1 MLSLRSIPV
10 KRFAAVIVLALAL
23 TVLWNPSSARAAAGP
38 ITTSAQGARVN
49 IGLLGILGVPSIT
62 LGLPAQQSWTTGG
75 STATKTD
82 LGVDL
87 LPGVNIIKVGAITAT
102 AQPATGGGRAQAD
115 VAGLNLLGVAG
126 PADALNLG
134 AIKTQCQMTSTGITG
149 QTDIA
154 SLKVLGA
161 TVNPDVNLDLGNLLS
176 GIATGWIDHRTADWN
191 SSSGRLDYTIRA
203 VDLKLLK
210 GQGPLN
216 MIANGDVV
224 IAESVCSGI
233 VKLGSVAT
241 KPVNL
246 VPGNTATPQV
256 TVQNTGDIAAPNTTI
271 TIPAPPAGYT
281 VGTPTV
287 TGSNGTGSCSVG
299 ANGVVTCTNVTVP
312 GGGTVTVN
320 LPVTLGATA
329 TNAADWSPTA
339 GTITAVSTPVTGSST
354 VIPASGSGSL
364 VAAQPAASTGGS
376 ITVGTPSVL
385 TAGKTATTAIT
396 VANQGPS
403 TATTTVTVPI
413 GNAPAGVTVTSAKV
427 GSTPCSVTTSA
438 ITCSGVSVPAG
449 GTATINVATAA
460 TLAAVP
466 GTVWTLQGMTANLNG
481 TPIGGQGKFLT
492 VGDPDVNLAGG
503 VSITPANGIPGG
515 GTATATVR
523 VANSG
528 GIAANPTTITL
539 PAPPAG
545 YTVGTVT
552 TSNGTGTCTTTTVVR
567 CTGVNIPSGSANA
580 VTLSI
585 PLTLAADVT
594 ANWAAA
600 AGSEI
605 SAAFTDASGTA
616 TGTATGTIINVTPRS
631 ALGITATGP
640 AGNTV
645 NPGQTTSMAVNVYN
659 QGPSDA
665 RNSDFVV
672 VAPPNTTFGTLTAPT
687 SNLCTNLTSTTL
699 QCRISMGA
707 GDPAVGLT
715 LPLVVSA
722 AAAPATPITG
732 GCVSLDNDSACDGP
746 TDKALPA
753 INLRTPLSSRLT
765 TGTDAATITPG
776 TSGTGK
782 LTLTSTQAETGV
794 TVTIPTTGLPTGFSA
809 GQATVAGGAGTCT
822 TGAGAITCT
831 GVTLTAGQAKD
842 ISVPITVASGVIPPQ
857 AWTPSGIVIATG
869 DEQVTR
875 SGSLAG
881 TGTGDY
887 TLVAPALIVP
897 TDGTVEPGGTTSMQV
912 AVKNNG
918 PSDATNAT
926 FSVRAPAGTTFGTLS
941 APATPMCTLASST
954 VVTCTTTLAANA
966 VTPTLTLPLQVGANT
981 DPDKTVTG
989 GCVDLDGTPGCA
1001 ASDTSI
1007 PSFQLKVPFSVQA
1020 TVTADRADVTP
1031 GSTATAT
1038 LRVAAPHN
1046 DLSGVKVTIPLAALP
1061 AGLTVTGQTPAGCT
1075 RNATAVTCTGL
1086 AITKGTTADIGLTV
1100 AATSSSTAGTAWT
1113 ASGIKVES
1121 GPDSITSNQELARV
1135 GAAQPVLTAA
1145 ITLPPGTLL
1154 PGGTGNLDVAV
1165 SNTGFSDAKG
1175 APVTVTAPLGAH
1187 FNPLNG
1193 ATATTCTLSS
1203 DSRTATCSVDLAA
1216 GAPAVG
1222 LSFPLR
1228 VDATAA
1234 PGSTLT
1240 GGCVDLDGQPGCS
1253 ATADKAIASITV
1265 GTPLQRRL
1273 TVTTTPAAL
1282 TPGQNDTAQ
1291 LTIKSTTTESG
1302 LTVTIPTT
1310 DLPAGVTASSATVPG
1325 GTCTVNASV
1334 IVCSPVNL
1342 PTAGQT
1348 VSVTLN
1354 TASLPSTLPGTWTA
1368 AGITVAK
1375 GTDTATASGD
1385 LAVVGQPQAAVTADA
1400 TVPAD
1405 GTVSAGGN
1413 ADITVKVSN
1422 GGPSNATPATFVV
1435 RAPTGTTF
1443 AALPP
1448 NTASVCIVGPAT
1460 VASCTV
1466 NLAANAD
1473 TGNLI
1478 FPVVVPASAD
1488 PFATIS
1494 GGCVDLDGTAA
1505 CAANDKVIPAITLKV
1520 PFDRRAAI
1528 SATPATVTPG
1538 ASATVK
1544 VRATA
1549 LNPGDDLSTVTLTV
1563 PLAGLPAG
1571 LTVGT
1576 PSPGGCAKSGAS
1588 PDTVVCSVPTIS
1600 SGTPFEVSLPVSAA
1614 ASMPAGTTWT
1624 ATGIRLASGGESVTA
1639 NRALATTGAGTFA
1652 LNPTVTMPSGSIE
1665 PGGAASIGISL
1676 NNPGPSNATS
1686 AKIAY
1691 IAPDG
1696 TTFGTPTGPLAAGC
1710 TLVSP
1715 TRISCDTN
1723 LAGGATSTLTLP
1735 IVIDPSADPSKPVTG
1750 GCVDGNADGYCTS
1763 DPADQAF
1770 GSFALTVPFT
1780 QRVTVTTTPATVA
1793 PGAASGTTDI
1803 LVSNSG
1809 NTALNGL
1816 TVTVPLPPVG
1826 SGVTLT
1832 PPVTCTISGS
1842 DITCTNVS
1850 VTGSGTTTIPITV
1863 DVAAGTPV
1871 TTAYAATVSVSDGT
1885 AANTVSTRRVL
1896 AGAGAPAYTLAAQ
1909 LTGPPADTVL
1919 PGTTAEFTAVITNGG
1934 NPAALTAPVTITAPT
1949 GTTFGTLTGAAATA
1963 CTAVNPTTLSCGV
1976 DVSVTPA
1983 SSLAVTWTLPVTV
1996 PAGTTAPS
2004 LTGGC
2009 IDLDDDGTCATAER
2023 LPAIAMRKALSAV
2036 LALSGTPPTIVP
2048 GNTGSATMTLAASE
2062 TRTGLVIGLD
2072 PAGLPAG
2079 TTVTG
2084 AVLGTIDC
2092 QVTAS
2097 AVTCPAT
2104 TIAAGAT
2111 AALTVALRTGP
2122 SSPVSA
2128 GAGWSQPL
2136 TVTQGTETLT
2146 LHPTVAKIGTP
2157 VSSLTVALVVP
2168 DAGTLKPG
2176 TTGDMDVT
2184 LTNPGPSANPN
2195 ARARFTAPTGTTFAA
2210 LTGAAATLCTLDSPT
2225 EVSCGAALGVESKS
2239 FTLGIN
2245 VPANADT
2252 DNPLTGGCVDA
2263 NGDGSCTGGAGDR
2276 TIPDITLAK
2285 PFAKQVQLGINPLT
2299 VVPGTSGTATL
2310 TVAPDRPLTG
2320 ISATV
2325 PLTTLPQGLT
2335 VVSVTGPAGSA
2346 ATCTWVGAITC
2357 TGVDATTSTTNLVTV
2372 TVRAAA
2378 SMTAGTVWAP
2388 NPVTLTSASGE
2399 TAQVT
2404 GTLVRT
2410 GAPITGLS
2418 FDLTAPAAPVA
2429 PGSTATITATAA
2441 NAGPSDASGLVAR
2454 LLAPTGTIFGPLTG
2468 RAATDCTP
2476 VGTTQLD
2483 CRTDL
2488 PVSAAAAQWTV
2499 PVRIPANASPNA
2511 TIGGGCIDL
2520 NRDGACAAAP
2530 ADYPLPGIAVR
2541 ATLDQAVTATADSP
2555 AIVPGRH
2562 GNVTVTLSATRA
2574 ASGVTVTIPVSGLPS
2589 GVTVAPAQ
2597 STSGTC
2603 AAAVAGAITCTGVS
2617 VASGGTTTITLGADV
2632 AAGATPGQPPWK
2644 PTLTLVEAGVTA
2656 AKAVTS
2662 TLVGAADAKP
2672 VVSFTVPAAQSLRPG
2687 DSGAVQVTVTNQGTS
2702 VAKDVHYMFRAP
2714 SGTTFQPPTGTTAS
2728 LCTRNVAGTVADC
2741 TVTVGGS
2748 AKVQFPL
2755 PLLVSPTA
2763 DPASPVTG
2771 GCADVNLDNSCG
2783 GGSDV
2788 AVPAIQLGQP
2798 AGQLVISGTP
2808 GTVTPGS
2815 TATGQV
2821 RVTSAG
2827 PITGAT
2833 VVVPL
2838 SSLPTGF
2845 TVTGATGPGSAFCTV
2860 STTEVRCTGVALS
2873 TGTTTAVTITTR
2885 VAATVAPGVAWRA
2898 TGVTVTAGSDSAT
2911 GAADIATSGARVAAV
2926 TFRTTNAGATVKPGE
2941 TTSMS
2946 VVATNAGP
2954 SDAVRK
2960 TVTVTAPANTTFGP
2974 LTGTAAQDCVIS
2986 GSTATCTYDLDANRS
3001 RTYTVPLVVSSSVKN
3016 GDTLTGACTTADG
3029 TRTCGP
3035 DLTVSVDN
3043 TPANPSISRTGTLSL
3058 DSAVVAA
3065 GASGAATV
3073 RFSATT
3079 AHTGLTLTVPL
3090 GSLPDTFTVRTATV
3104 DGAACTVDASAITCT
3119 GVDLVAGQPKTLSIG
3134 VDVAATAAATA
3145 AWTATGITL
3154 ADPKDADDKL
3164 TASGLLVSASRKSY
3178 SVGVTFGS
3186 PSNTAPLPGQTTTL
3200 PITFTNAGPD
3210 DAAEYSTTI
3219 KLPANSTAGTLPAGC
3234 AAGTD
3239 VRTIVCTVTLKAGE
3253 SRLIQVPIVVGGD
3266 LNGGETLTGGCI
3278 DGVLGTDPTPDGEC
3292 GGDADVSIPE
3302 FTLGRYKVN
3311 LAVTYNEPAVTVGP
3325 DATGVVVRIPYTNE
3339 GTDTAD
3345 NVQFTIVPPPGV
3357 VVRAAAI
3364 ELEDT
3369 TVSEGVVQA
3378 ADEAQAIA
3386 AECVAAGGNAASNAV
3401 VCTAPDA
3408 AGLDGNSL
3416 LLTID
3421 GSNSKKSGTQAMQVT
3436 ISTTSADGNAQDNT
3450 VSVMLKLTAKA
3461 ASGGTDGGNG
3471 DGGNGDGDDG
3481 KKPGG
3486 GKLPTTGAQIA
3497 GTALVSLMLIVAGAT
3512 LLLAMRES
3520 RPAGAGPV
3528 RIPVRIPDHTPRH
3541 ERPGILRRRRR
3552 RPPA

>member
-1 MLSLRSIPV
+1 MICLRSIPV
-10 KRFAAVIVLALAL
+10 KRFAAVIVLALVL
-23 TVLWNPSSARAAAGP
+23 TMLWNPSSARAAAGP
-38 ITTSAQGARVN
+38 INTSAQGARVN
-49 IGLLGILGVPSIT
+49 IGLLSLASIN
-62 LGLPAQQSWTTGG
+62 LGLPTQQSWTTGG
-75 STATKTD
+75 STATKQD
-82 LGVDL
+82 VGANV
-87 LPGVNIIKVGAITAT
+87 PGVINVGAITAT

-115 VAGLNLLGVAG
+115 VAGLGVLGSNTLSA
-126 PADALNLG
+126 G
-134 AIKTQCQMTSTGITG
+134 AISTFCQMTSSGITG
-149 QTDIA
+149 RTDIA
-154 SLKVLGA
+154 NLKILGA
-161 TVNPDVNLDLGNLLS
+161 TVNPDVNVDLGNLLP
-176 GIATGWIDHRTADWN
+176 GIATGYIDHRTADWN
-191 SSSGRLDYTIRA
+191 TTTGRLDYTLRA
-203 VDLKLLK
+203 IDLSLLK
-210 GQGPLN
+210 GTVV
-216 MIANGDVV
+216 ANGTVV
-224 IAESVCSGI
+224 VAESVCSGI

-241 KPVNL
+241 SPVNL
-246 VPGNTATPQV
+246 VPGNTATPSV
-256 TVQNTGDIAAPNTTI
+256 SVQNTGDIAAPNTTI
-271 TIPAPPAGYT
+271 TVPAPPAGYT

-287 TGSNGTGSCSVG
+287 TGSNGTGTCAVASSG
-299 ANGVVTCTNVTVP
+299 AVTCTGVTVP
-312 GGGTVTVN
+312 GGGSVTVN
-320 LPVTLGATA
+320 LPVTLSATA
-329 TNAADWSPTA
+329 TNAADWSPA
-339 GTITAVSTPVTGSST
+339 ARTITAVSTPVTGSST

-403 TATTTVTVPI
+403 NATTTVTVPI

-427 GSTPCSVTTSA
+427 GSTPCSVTTAA

-449 GTATINVATAA
+449 NSATITVATAA

-492 VGDPDVNLAGG
+492 VGDPDVNLTGG
-503 VSITPANGIPGG
+503 VSITPANGTPGG
-515 GTATATVR
+515 GPATATVR
-523 VANSG
+523 VVNSG
-528 GIAANPTTITL
+528 GTAANPTTVTL

-552 TSNGTGTCTTTTVVR
+552 TSNGTGTCTTTNGIR
-567 CTGVNIPSGSANA
+567 CTGVTIPSGSANA

-585 PLTLAADVT
+585 PVTLAANVT

-600 AGSEI
+600 AGSEV
-605 SAAFTDASGTA
+605 SAAFTDASGTS
-616 TGTATGTIINVTPRS
+616 TGLATGTIINAVPRS
-631 ALGITATGP
+631 TLGITATGP
-640 AGNTV
+640 ADNTV

-665 RNSDFVV
+665 RNKDFVV
-672 VAPPNTTFGTLTAPT
+672 VAPANTTFGALTAPT

-707 GDPAVGLT
+707 GDPAVSLS

-746 TDKALPA
+746 TDKALPV

-765 TGTDAATITPG
+765 TSTDAATITPG

-794 TVTIPTTGLPTGFSA
+794 TVTIPTTGLPTGFTV
-809 GQATVAGGAGTCT
+809 GTATVAGGTGTCAT
-822 TGAGAITCT
+822 ANGAITCT

-842 ISVPITVASGVIPPQ
+842 ISMPITVASSVTPPQ
-857 AWTPSGIVIATG
+857 AWTPSGIVIATA

-881 TGTGDY
+881 TGTGNY
-887 TLVAPALIVP
+887 TLTAPTLTVP
-897 TDGTVEPGGTTSMQV
+897 TDGSVEPGGATSMQV

-926 FSVRAPAGTTFGTLS
+926 FSVRAPAGTTFGALS
-941 APATPMCTLASST
+941 APATPMCTLTSST
-954 VVTCTTTLAANA
+954 VVTCTTTLAASA

-981 DPDKTVTG
+981 DPDKPVTG
-989 GCVDLDGTPGCA
+989 GCVDLDGTPGCGT
-1001 ASDTSI
+1001 SDTAI

-1031 GSTATAT
+1031 GATATAT
-1038 LRVAAPHN
+1038 VHVAAPHN

-1075 RNATAVTCTGL
+1075 RNATAVTCAGL

-1100 AATSSSTAGTAWT
+1100 AATSSSTAGTGWT

-1135 GAAQPVLTAA
+1135 GAARPVLDAA
-1145 ITLPPGTLL
+1145 ITLPSGTLL

-1165 SNTGFSDAKG
+1165 TNTGPSDAKG
-1175 APVTVTAPLGAH
+1175 APVVVTAPLGAT
-1187 FNPLNG
+1187 FSPLNG
-1193 ATATTCTLSS
+1193 ATAAACTLSP

-1234 PGSTLT
+1234 PGSSLT

-1282 TPGQNDTAQ
+1282 TPGLNDTAL
-1291 LTIKSTTTESG
+1291 LTIKSTATENG

-1310 DLPAGVTASSATVPG
+1310 NLPAGVTASSATVPG
-1325 GTCTVNASV
+1325 GTCTVNTSA

-1354 TASLPSTLPGTWTA
+1354 TASLPSTVPATWTA

-1375 GTDTATASGD
+1375 GSDTATASGD
-1385 LAVVGQPQAAVTADA
+1385 LAVVSQPQTNVTAAVT
-1400 TVPAD
+1400 VPPD

-1422 GGPSNATPATFVV
+1422 GGPSNATPATFTVK
-1435 RAPTGTTF
+1435 APTGTTF

-1448 NTASVCIVGPAT
+1448 NTASLCTVGPAT
-1460 VASCTV
+1460 VATCTV

-1478 FPVVVPASAD
+1478 FPVAVPATAD
-1488 PFATIS
+1488 PFATLS
-1494 GGCVDLDGTAA
+1494 GGCVDLDGAAA
-1505 CAANDKVIPAITLKV
+1505 CSPSDQVIPAITLKV
-1520 PFDRRAAI
+1520 PFDRRAAL

-1538 ASATVK
+1538 DNGTVK
-1544 VRATA
+1544 VRAAA
-1549 LNPGDDLSTVTLTV
+1549 LNTGDDLTNVTLTV

-1571 LTVGT
+1571 MTVGT
-1576 PSPGGCAKSGAS
+1576 PSPGSCAKSGAN
-1588 PDTVVCSVPTIS
+1588 PDTVVCSNVTITGGS
-1600 SGTPFEVSLPVSAA
+1600 TFEVSLPVSAA
-1614 ASMPAGTTWT
+1614 ASMPAATTWT
-1624 ATGIRLASGGESVTA
+1624 ATGIRLASGADSITA
-1639 NRALATTGAGTFA
+1639 NRALATTGAGSFA

-1665 PGGAASIGISL
+1665 PGGTASIGISL
-1676 NNPGPSNATS
+1676 ANPGPSNATG

-1715 TRISCDTN
+1715 TRISCDTS
-1723 LAGGATSTLTLP
+1723 LAGGATDTLTLP
-1735 IVIDPSADPSKPVTG
+1735 IVVDPGADPTKPISG

-1763 DPADQAF
+1763 DPADKAF
-1770 GSFALTVPFT
+1770 GTFALTVPFT
-1780 QRVTVTTTPATVA
+1780 QRVTVTTTPATVS
-1793 PGAASGTTDI
+1793 PGAASGTANVVVGN
-1803 LVSNSG
+1803 LG

-1816 TVTVPLPPVG
+1816 TVTVPLPAAG
-1826 SGVTLT
+1826 TGVTLT
-1832 PPVTCTISGS
+1832 PTGGCAVVSTNIVCS
-1842 DITCTNVS
+1842 NVS
-1850 VTGSGTTTIPITV
+1850 VGANGTTTLPITV
-1863 DVAAGTPV
+1863 DVAPGTPA
-1871 TTAYAATVSVSDGT
+1871 TTTYAATLSVTDGT
-1885 AANTVSTRRVL
+1885 APNTVSARRVL
-1896 AGAGAPAYTLAAQ
+1896 ASAGTPAYNLSAQ
-1909 LTGPPADTVL
+1909 LTGPAADTVL
-1919 PGTTAEFTAVITNGG
+1919 PGTTAQFTAVISNSGS
-1934 NPAALTAPVTITAPT
+1934 PASLTAPVTITAPT
-1949 GTTFGTLTGAAATA
+1949 GTTFGPLTGAAATA
-1963 CTAVNPTTLSCGV
+1963 CTVVNPTTLSCGV

-1983 SSLAVTWTLPVTV
+1983 SSLAVAWTLPVNV
-1996 PAGTTAPS
+1996 PAGTTAAS
-2004 LTGGC
+2004 ITGGC
-2009 IDLDDDGTCATAER
+2009 IDLNDDGTCATAER

-2036 LALSGTPPTIVP
+2036 LTLGGTPPTITP
-2048 GNTGSATMTLAASE
+2048 GATGTATMTLAAAE
-2062 TRTGLVIGLD
+2062 TRTGLVVGLD
-2072 PAGLPAG
+2072 PVGLPAG
-2079 TTVTG
+2079 TTVTS
-2084 AVLGTIDC
+2084 AVLGTTDC

-2104 TIAAGAT
+2104 TLAAGAT
-2111 AALTVALRTGP
+2111 TQLKVGLSTGP
-2122 SSPVSA
+2122 SSPSST
-2128 GAGWSQPL
+2128 GAGWSQAL
-2136 TVTQGTETLT
+2136 TVTQGAETLT
-2146 LHPTVAKIGTP
+2146 LHPVVAKIGAA

-2176 TTGDMDVT
+2176 TTGELDVT
-2184 LTNPGPSANPN
+2184 LTNPGPSANPS
-2195 ARARFTAPTGTTFAA
+2195 ARADFTAPTGTTFAP
-2210 LTGAAATLCTLDSPT
+2210 LTGVAATLCTVDSPT
-2225 EVSCGAALGVESKS
+2225 VVSCGASLGVESKS

-2252 DNPLTGGCVDA
+2252 DNPLTGGCVDV
-2263 NGDGSCTGGAGDR
+2263 NRDGNCTSPGDR

-2285 PFAKQVQLGINPLT
+2285 PFAKQAQLGIDPLT
-2299 VVPGTSGTATL
+2299 VVPGTPGTAHL
-2310 TVAPDRPLTG
+2310 TVAPDRSLTG
-2320 ISATV
+2320 MSATV
-2325 PLTTLPQGLT
+2325 PLTTLPQGLSI
-2335 VVSVTGPAGSA
+2335 VSVTGPAGSA

-2357 TGVDATTSTTNLVTV
+2357 TGVDATTGTTNLINI

-2378 SMTAGTVWAP
+2378 SMAAGTVWSP
-2388 NPVTLTSASGE
+2388 NPVTLTSAGGE

-2410 GAPITGLS
+2410 GAPATGLT
-2418 FDLTAPAAPVA
+2418 FGLTAPTEPVA

-2441 NAGPSDASGLVAR
+2441 NSGPSDATGLVAR

-2488 PVSAAAAQWTV
+2488 PVGAAAAQWTV
-2499 PVRIPANASPNA
+2499 PVRIPANASPNV
-2511 TIGGGCIDL
+2511 TISGGCIDL

-2530 ADYPLPGIAVR
+2530 ADYPLPAIAVR
-2541 ATLDQAVTATADSP
+2541 ATLAQAVSVAATSP

-2562 GNVTVTLSATRA
+2562 GTVGITLTATRA
-2574 ASGVTVTIPVSGLPS
+2574 ASDVTVTIPTSGLPA
-2589 GVTVAPAQ
+2589 GVTVAQAQ

-2603 AAAVAGAITCTGVS
+2603 SGVVAGAITCTGVA
-2617 VASGGTTTITLGADV
+2617 VTSGGSTTITLGADV
-2632 AAGATPGQPPWK
+2632 AAAATPSQPAWT

-2656 AKAVTS
+2656 TKAVS
-2662 TLVGAADAKP
+2662 SALVGAADAKP
-2672 VVSFTVPAAQSLRPG
+2672 VVSFTVPAAQSLKPG
-2687 DSGAVQVTVTNQGTS
+2687 DSGAIQVTVANQGTS

-2714 SGTTFQPPTGTTAS
+2714 TGTTFQPPTGTTAS
-2728 LCTRNVAGTVADC
+2728 LCSRNVAGTVVDC

-2748 AKVQFPL
+2748 AKVLFPL
-2755 PLLVSPTA
+2755 AVQVSATA
-2763 DPASPVTG
+2763 DPASPVSG

-2783 GGSDV
+2783 GSDV
-2788 AVPAIQLGQP
+2788 VIPAIQLGQP

-2827 PITGAT
+2827 AITGAT

-2838 SSLPTGF
+2838 STLPTGF
-2845 TVTGATGPGSAFCTV
+2845 TVTGATGPGNAFCTV
-2860 STTEVRCTGVALS
+2860 GTTEIRCTGVALGA
-2873 TGTTTAVTITTR
+2873 GTTTAVTITTR
-2885 VAATVAPGVAWRA
+2885 VAATVAPGVAWQA
-2898 TGVTVTAGSDSAT
+2898 TGITVTAGSDTAT
-2911 GAADIATSGARVAAV
+2911 GAAAIATSGARVAAV
-2926 TFRTTNAGATVKPGE
+2926 TFKTTNGSATVKPGDS
-2941 TTSMS
+2941 TSMT

-2954 SDAVRK
+2954 SNAVRK

-2986 GSTATCTYDLDANRS
+2986 GTTATCTYDLDANQS
-3001 RTYTVPLVVSSSVKN
+3001 KTYTVPLVVSSSVKN

-3029 TRTCGP
+3029 AKACGP

-3043 TPANPSISRTGTLSL
+3043 TPANPSISKTGTLSL
-3058 DSAVVAA
+3058 DSSVVAA
-3065 GASGAATV
+3065 GASGNAIV
-3073 RFSATT
+3073 RFSATS

-3090 GSLPDTFTVRTATV
+3090 GGLPDGFSVKSAAV
-3104 DGAACTVDASAITCT
+3104 DGATCTVGESAITCT
-3119 GVDLVAGQPKTLSIG
+3119 GVDLAAGQPKTLAIG
-3134 VDVAATAAATA
+3134 VDVAANAAATA

-3178 SVGVTFGS
+3178 SVSVTFGS

-3219 KLPANSTAGTLPAGC
+3219 VLPPNATAGTLPAGC
-3234 AAGTD
+3234 VAGPAA
-3239 VRTIVCTVTLKAGE
+3239 RTIVCTVTLKAGE
-3253 SRLIQVPIVVGGD
+3253 SRLIQVPVVIGSD
-3266 LNGGETLTGGCI
+3266 LKGGETLTGGCI
-3278 DGVLGTDPTPDGEC
+3278 DGVLGTDPTPDGQC
-3292 GGDADVSIPE
+3292 GGDADVAIPE
-3302 FTLGRYKVN
+3302 VTLGRYKVN

-3325 DATGVVVRIPYTNE
+3325 NATGVVVKIPYTNE

-3345 NVQFTIVPPPGV
+3345 NVSFTVVPPAGV
-3357 VVRAAAI
+3357 VVRAASI
-3364 ELEDT
+3364 LLDNSV
-3369 TVSEGVVQA
+3369 VSEGVVLA
-3378 ADEAQAIA
+3378 AAAEAQT
-3386 AECVAAGGNAASNAV
+3386 VAATCEPVGGSAASNAV
-3401 VCTAPDA
+3401 TCSAPDA
-3408 AGLDGNSL
+3408 AGLYGSQL
-3416 LLTID
+3416 WLTID
-3421 GSNSKKSGTQAMQVT
+3421 GSNTKKSGTQAMKVT
-3436 ISTTSADGNAQDNT
+3436 ISTTSADGNSTDNT

-3461 ASGGTDGGNG
+3461 ASGGTGDDNGTDDDNGTGDGNG
-3471 DGGNGDGDDG
+3471 G
-3481 KKPGG
+3481 KKPG

-3512 LLLAMRES
+3512 LMLAMREN
-3520 RPAGAGPV
+3520 RPAGAGTV
-3528 RIPVRIPDHTPRH
+3528 RIPVRVPAHTPRH
-3541 ERPGILRRRRR
+3541 ERPSLIRRWRRRD
-3552 RPPA
+3552 PLE